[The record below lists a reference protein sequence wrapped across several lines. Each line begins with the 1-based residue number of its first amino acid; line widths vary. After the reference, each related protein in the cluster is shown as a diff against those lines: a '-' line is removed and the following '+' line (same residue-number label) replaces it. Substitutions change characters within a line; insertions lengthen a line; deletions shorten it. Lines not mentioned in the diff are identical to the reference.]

1 MNFYVM
7 MGYLMVI
14 CVEKDEKMMGKE
26 LKFIRMFFINGFRG
40 EEECVVLCICGV
52 YFELFW

>member
-40 EEECVVLCICGV
+40 EEESVVLCICGV